1 MIRKKT
7 MKNKK
12 SKKNFNK
19 QIAFLSMVI
28 PKEEDLPKSLKEDIF
43 KDLSNEDKLM
53 LKQFLKYMSIW

>member
-1 MIRKKT
+1 
-7 MKNKK
+7 
-12 SKKNFNK
+12 
-19 QIAFLSMVI
+19 MVI